1 MEGGQAALKISSTAW
16 INKTAS
22 SSMYLDETN
31 NSTLN
36 ILYEKDAK
44 TVVYVSLNYM
54 TGSVNGVY

>member
-16 INKTAS
+16 TNKTAS
-22 SSMYLDETN
+22 SSMYEDETT

-36 ILYEKDAK
+36 ILYEKDAT

>member
-16 INKTAS
+16 TNKTAS
-22 SSMYLDETN
+22 SSIYEDSTN

-36 ILYEKDAK
+36 ILYEKDTT